1 MEKALRFLRGY
12 LHVRIWGFS
21 PERFMNLCAGK
32 GIFLWDIR
40 RSAEYYDLYMDLQ
53 SFYKLRPIA
62 RKTGVKVV
70 ILERIGLPFF
80 MPKIRRRWVFL
91 LGIFLAVAFWVGSSF
106 FIWKI
111 GFYGNL
117 QVTDDQLMTFLAD
130 RDIRIGTFCKKL
142 DITELEKEIRREFP
156 VVTWTSL
163 KLVGTGLEVWIK
175 ENEMMSP
182 GAGPEV
188 TPGRDLVSEYSARV
202 VSMIVREGVPRVGK
216 GDTVTKGQILVE
228 GKVPV
233 YNEDGTVREYL
244 YVNADA
250 DILLE
255 HSILFEASLS
265 EFYETKEYSG
275 RFEKEYF
282 IRIGE
287 KYIRLPYR
295 HSFFRDTKLQKN
307 HVPFLTETLNIPVC
321 LGEIQHWEYLTVK
334 KKYTEEEAQK
344 LLNEKISIFLA
355 TLEEKGLEILE
366 KNVRID
372 KEGEYWLVYGKMTVR
387 EWAEDYRD
395 TE

>member
-21 PERFMNLCAGK
+21 PERFLNLCAGR

-40 RSAEYYDLYMDLQ
+40 RSAEYYDLYMDLE

-91 LGIFLAVAFWVGSSF
+91 LGIFLAVAFWTGSSF
-106 FIWKI
+106 FVWRID
-111 GFYGNL
+111 FNGNT
-117 QVTDDQLMTFLAD
+117 QVTDDQLTTFLED
-130 RDIRIGTFCKKL
+130 RGIRIGSIRGKL

-163 KLVGTGLEVWIK
+163 KLVGTRLEVWIK
-175 ENEMMSP
+175 ENDMRSP
-182 GAGPEV
+182 EKVVEETSGK
-188 TPGRDLVSEYSARV
+188 DLVSEYSARV
-202 VSMIVREGVPRVGK
+202 VSMIVREGVPKVAN
-216 GDTVTKGQILVE
+216 GDTVAKGQILVE

-265 EFYETKEYSG
+265 EYYEKKEYSG

-287 KYIRLPYR
+287 KYIRIPYR
-295 HSFFRDTKLQKN
+295 HSFFQDTKLQKN
-307 HVPFLTETLNIPVC
+307 HVPFLGETLNIPIC
-321 LGEIQHWEYLTVK
+321 IGEIQHWEYLTVR

-344 LLNEKISIFLA
+344 LLGEKISIFLS
-355 TLEEKGLEILE
+355 TLMEKGLEILE
-366 KNVRID
+366 KDVRID

-387 EWAEDYRD
+387 ERAECLLD